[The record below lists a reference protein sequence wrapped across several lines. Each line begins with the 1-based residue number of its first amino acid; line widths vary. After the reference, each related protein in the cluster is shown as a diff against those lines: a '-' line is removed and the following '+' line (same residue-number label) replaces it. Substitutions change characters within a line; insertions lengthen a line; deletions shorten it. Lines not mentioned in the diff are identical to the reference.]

1 MRSSAHIEGKD
12 PTSLKEGFYHPT
24 LKRPKNQI
32 SVFDNKS
39 SRKEKFE
46 KKKANTQ
53 YYIFKEK
60 GKIKKVVRTVFT
72 PNPNAQQDVCKEV
85 DMEVTDDMEVT
96 GDMEVT
102 NDVEVTVTKRTNDQE
117 KLETAQFELKDM
129 KDIEESS
136 VEDELSSNLDDLL
149 RRFEEE
155 ELSQSSGK

>member
-1 MRSSAHIEGKD
+1 MRSSAQTERKD
-12 PTSLKEGFYHPT
+12 STSLKEGFYHPT

-32 SVFDNKS
+32 SVFENKS

-46 KKKANTQ
+46 KNKANTQ

-72 PNPNAQQDVCKEV
+72 PNPKAQQDVCKEV
-85 DMEVTDDMEVT
+85 DIEVTDDMEVT
-96 GDMEVT
+96 
-102 NDVEVTVTKRTNDQE
+102 NDVEDQE
-117 KLETAQFELKDM
+117 KLEPAQFEIKDS

-149 RRFEEE
+149 RSFEEE

>member
-1 MRSSAHIEGKD
+1 MRSSAQTERKD
-12 PTSLKEGFYHPT
+12 STSLKEGFYHPT

-32 SVFDNKS
+32 SVFENKS

-46 KKKANTQ
+46 KNKANTQ

-96 GDMEVT
+96 
-102 NDVEVTVTKRTNDQE
+102 NDVEVTLTKRTNDQE

-149 RRFEEE
+149 RSFEEE